1 MRCAAICEVFYLGC
15 NRYCLNLGFYRYCRV
30 HDHGTHDPAQFLNYS
45 EYESLLYGEQAD
57 ANPCVREHLHRRANA
72 FHRHHLLQVCS
83 VHLHLLQHEVG
94 AVFEE
99 GWRHSIA
106 QTYYAL
112 VHDHP
117 VLIHSDHVL
126 LELHLH
132 EVIKKTNMRY
142 SGDYQLN
149 LFDLKNIV

>member
-57 ANPCVREHLHRRANA
+57 ASPCVREQLHRRANA
-72 FHRHHLLQVCS
+72 VHRHHLLQVCS

-99 GWRHSIA
+99 GWRNSI
-106 QTYYAL
+106 
-112 VHDHP
+112 VP
-117 VLIHSDHVL
+117 IVL
-126 LELHLH
+126 LLIPALE
-132 EVIKKTNMRY
+132 
-142 SGDYQLN
+142 QLCP
-149 LFDLKNIV
+149 

>member
-1 MRCAAICEVFYLGC
+1 MSHEQSP
-15 NRYCLNLGFYRYCRV
+15 LNPIVVGRGVLRK
-30 HDHGTHDPAQFLNYS
+30 DP
-45 EYESLLYGEQAD
+45 
-57 ANPCVREHLHRRANA
+57 
-72 FHRHHLLQVCS
+72 
-83 VHLHLLQHEVG
+83 
-94 AVFEE
+94 
-99 GWRHSIA
+99 
-106 QTYYAL
+106 L
-112 VHDHP
+112 VHDHL